1 MSLVASQTPKPPM
14 ELMPLS
20 TSLPNSNRLLFFF
33 ICPPIFAE
41 VLLSLGETLT
51 WDSFGDVVLAID
63 VKLPALRG
71 DVGVGGRT
79 SVGSDG
85 SGGDAGGR
93 GRGLMYDKGG
103 EEG

>member
-20 TSLPNSNRLLFFF
+20 TSLPNSNRLLFFM
-33 ICPPIFAE
+33 CPPIFAE
-41 VLLSLGETLT
+41 VLLSLRETLA

-63 VKLPALRG
+63 VKLSALRS

-93 GRGLMYDKGG
+93 GRGLVYDKGG